1 MKRHFGIIILALLV
15 LVILLV
21 YTVSFVVD
29 ETSDIVIVMR
39 FGKVNRVIDGREDP
53 GLHFKWPYPVESMMR
68 YDSRD
73 QLLMSEYTQM
83 STAEKYTVLV
93 SAFCTWRIENPEKF
107 NSSCQTV
114 DNAKAK
120 LKSII
125 TTIMSGCIG
134 EISMDELVNTDPK
147 AMHIEQIC
155 SRIREACNKQSMNEY
170 GVSITDLG
178 INRLG
183 LPTGVSQSVI
193 TAMSEERSKE
203 ISKYQAEGQA
213 IAEAIVSRAS
223 AAKEKILAFAE
234 RKAGDIRT
242 QGETKAAESYAK
254 FNADPEFSMFLRSVE
269 SLRASLK
276 DRSVFLLDAQ
286 TLPVLEWL
294 QTKPTLESFKEQ
306 KKAK

>member
-21 YTVSFVVD
+21 YTVAFVVD
-29 ETSDIVIVMR
+29 QTRDIVIVTR
-39 FGKVNRVIDGREDP
+39 FGKVHRVIDGKTDP
-53 GLHFKWPYPVESMMR
+53 GLHFKWAYPVENMIR

-73 QLLMSEYTQM
+73 QILISSYKQFNIG
-83 STAEKYTVLV
+83 EKYSIMASV
-93 SAFCTWRIENPEKF
+93 FCTWKITDPVKF
-107 NSSCQTV
+107 NSSRQTV
-114 DNAKAK
+114 KNAQESLTALLNTEMGGQFGKV
-120 LKSII
+120 
-125 TTIMSGCIG
+125 T
-134 EISMDELVNTDPK
+134 MDELVNTDPK
-147 AMHIEQIC
+147 AMKLEQIC
-155 SRIREACNKQSMNEY
+155 GSIRTNVNTIAAADY
-170 GVSITDLG
+170 GIEITDLG
-178 INRLG
+178 VNRIG
-183 LPTGVSQSVI
+183 LPQSVSTSVI

-223 AAKEKILAFAE
+223 SAKEKILAFAQ

-294 QTKPTLESFKEQ
+294 KTKPTLDSFKEQ
-306 KKAK
+306 NKK